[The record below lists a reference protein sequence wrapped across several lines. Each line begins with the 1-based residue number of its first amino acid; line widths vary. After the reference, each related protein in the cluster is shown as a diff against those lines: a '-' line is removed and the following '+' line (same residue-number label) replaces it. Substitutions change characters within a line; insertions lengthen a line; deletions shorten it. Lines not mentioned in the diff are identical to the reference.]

1 MQKVCRCAAYKFPHR
16 LDGGKCRELYNEE
29 VLAEAKE
36 TLEWHEYFAQ
46 RKVNDKQMHQ
56 SGHGER
62 DFI

>member
-1 MQKVCRCAAYKFPHR
+1 MQKVCRCAAYTFPHR

-36 TLEWHEYFAQ
+36 NLEWHEYFAQ
-46 RKVNDKQMHQ
+46 RNVHDKQMHQ
-56 SGHGER
+56 SGHNDR

>member
-1 MQKVCRCAAYKFPHR
+1 MRKVCRCAAYNFPHR
-16 LDGGKCRELYNEE
+16 LDGGKCRELYNQQ
-29 VLAEAKE
+29 VLEEAKE

-56 SGHGER
+56 SGHSER